1 MFLKRNNIKQQL
13 KTHSVAIVSLITAL
27 CGFFYNTWQ
36 GQQDEIHQNMRN
48 AAFEVLKDLGELQAV
63 VNYAHYE
70 PENPKG
76 NPIEGW
82 KYVILVRDLSRLLPV
97 SAMQN
102 SQTLYVV
109 WERDWET
116 LRTSQKSETEI
127 SLQIAKARVD
137 TLKIIDSLN

>member
-1 MFLKRNNIKQQL
+1 MLLKRNDLKQQIT
-13 KTHSVAIVSLITAL
+13 THSVAIVSLITAL

-82 KYVILVRDLSRLLPV
+82 KYVILVRDLSRLLPL

-116 LRTSQKSETEI
+116 LRTSRTSEAAISQK
-127 SLQIAKARVD
+127 IALARADVIK
-137 TLKIIDSLN
+137 TIESLN